1 MRNRPPRIGA
11 IGMTVLIGQ
20 SLIVFSASRVLAVEP
35 PDSSPKTGTN
45 SAVSE
50 PNRSKDAFAREAIP
64 FLAKHCYSC
73 HGGDKKKGDVSLDQ
87 DKTDLDIQKRRDV
100 WEDALDMIRSGE
112 MPPKKRPRP
121 TDAEI
126 AAVVRGVEAALAN
139 LDCTGPRDPGRVTMR
154 RLNKIEYNNT
164 IRDLIGID
172 FKPATDFPNDD
183 VGYGFDNIGDVLS
196 LSPLLLEKYLIAA
209 DSILDQAIVRV
220 DPPKPVKERMGGLRV
235 RPGVG
240 EERRGLF
247 MLESNGAVTGQMYV
261 EEGDYYI
268 RALVFARPAGDEP
281 VRAALRVD
289 GVLLK
294 EFEIKAE
301 RDAPQTIEAKTHL
314 KQGTARVSLFF
325 LNPYTEPA
333 VAEADRKNA
342 LAVAGSKE
350 DKNKNESNAVDR
362 SGGKVEPDRKAA
374 AEKKE
379 PRRNGG
385 RRGDFSYDDWLKD
398 SPARRRLFV
407 RSIELDGPHDAPP
420 PALPE
425 THKRIM
431 AHRSD
436 ASPRE
441 AAREI
446 VARFAPRAF
455 RRPVKPEEI
464 EKILKIYDLA
474 EKEGESFEDR
484 VKLALARVLVS
495 PHFLYR
501 IELDPAGAKPGS
513 TYLINEYEL
522 ASRLSYFFWSTTPDD
537 ELFDLASKGE
547 LRKNLEAQVARL
559 IRDPKSSE
567 FIRNFSSQWLT
578 TRKLA
583 FVSPDPKTFPNF
595 DEELREAMAR
605 ETELFFEAI
614 VREDRSVLDFLDADF
629 SFVNERLARHY
640 GIEGVKGKEF
650 RRVKLPPN
658 RGGILTQASVLTLT
672 SNPTRTSPVKRGKWV
687 LEQILNTPPP
697 PPPPDVPALTE
708 DRRLTGSLRKV
719 MEQHRENPMCASCH
733 RRMDPIG
740 FAFENYD
747 AIGAWREK
755 DEGYAI
761 DPSGTLPD
769 GKSFQGPGELK
780 KILKSK
786 SELFC
791 RCLVEKMLTYATGR
805 GLEFQD
811 RCAVDKILAALK
823 QNDDRFSTLLFEV
836 VKSEPFQ
843 MRTASGEQP

>member
-1 MRNRPPRIGA
+1 MRNRPPRVGA

-20 SLIVFSASRVLAVEP
+20 SLIVLSAARVYAAEP
-35 PDSSPKTGTN
+35 PDSSPKIVIH
-45 SAVSE
+45 SEVAE
-50 PNRSKDAFAREAIP
+50 PNRSKDAFAREVIP

-73 HGGDKKKGDVSLDQ
+73 HGGDKKKGDVTLDQ
-87 DKTDLDIQKRRDV
+87 DKTDQDIQKHRDV
-100 WEDALDMIRSGE
+100 WEDALDMIQSGE

-121 TDAEI
+121 TEGEI
-126 AAVVRGVEAALAN
+126 ALVVRGVEAALAN

-154 RLNKIEYNNT
+154 RLNKVEYNNT
-164 IRDLIGID
+164 IRDLVGVD
-172 FKPATDFPNDD
+172 FKPAADFPNDD

-209 DSILDQAIVRV
+209 DSILDQAIVKV
-220 DPPKPVKERMGGLRV
+220 DPPSPAKTNMGGLRV

-247 MLESNGAVTGQMYV
+247 MLQSNGAVTGQMYV
-261 EEGDYYI
+261 EEGDYFI
-268 RALVFARPAGDEP
+268 HAVVFARPAGDEP
-281 VRAALRVD
+281 VRAAIRVD

-294 EFEIKAE
+294 EFEVKAE
-301 RDAPQTIEAKTHL
+301 RAAPQTIEAKTHL
-314 KQGTARVSLFF
+314 KQGTSRVSIFF
-325 LNPYTEPA
+325 LNPYTAPESSQPDAKTA
-333 VAEADRKNA
+333 VAN
-342 LAVAGSKE
+342 AGSKP
-350 DKNKNESNAVDR
+350 DDSKKNDSASPDR
-362 SGGKVEPDRKAA
+362 AGGKVEVDRKTGAIDKRTA
-374 AEKKE
+374 
-379 PRRNGG
+379 R
-385 RRGDFSYDDWLKD
+385 RRGDLTFDDWFKD

-420 PALPE
+420 PNLPK

-436 ASPRE
+436 AKPRE
-441 AAREI
+441 AAHEI
-446 VARFAPRAF
+446 VARFAARAF
-455 RRPVKPEEI
+455 RRPVKPDEVEN
-464 EKILKIYDLA
+464 ILKIYDLA
-474 EKEGESFEDR
+474 EKEGERFEER
-484 VKLALARVLVS
+484 VKLALARILIS

-501 IELDPAGAKPGS
+501 IELDPADAKPGS

-537 ELFDLASKGE
+537 ELLGLASRGE
-547 LRKNLEAQVARL
+547 LRKNLEAQVSRL
-559 IRDPKSSE
+559 IRDPKSNE
-567 FIRNFSSQWLT
+567 LIRNFSSQWLT

-583 FVSPDPKTFPNF
+583 VVSPDPKTFPNF
-595 DEELREAMAR
+595 DDELRAAMGR

-629 SFVNERLARHY
+629 SFVNERLAKHY

-672 SNPTRTSPVKRGKWV
+672 SNPTRTSPVKRGKWI

-697 PPPPDVPALTE
+697 PPPPDVPALSE
-708 DRRLTGSLRKV
+708 DRKLTGSLRKV

-755 DEGYAI
+755 DDGYAI
-761 DPSGTLPD
+761 DPSGILPD
-769 GKSFQGPGELK
+769 GRSFQGPGELK

-786 SELFC
+786 SESFR
-791 RCLVEKMLTYATGR
+791 RCLAEKMLTYATGR

-811 RCAVDKILAALK
+811 RCAVDIILAALK
-823 QNDDRFSTLLFEV
+823 KHDDRFSTLLFEV